1 MGLSV
6 SEYFAQKEACASCVE
21 HGTEEHCVTTLLSR
35 KENCFVYSIINNQLG
50 DYTQEE
56 IELLRKMREESTE
69 EENVIY
75 YIRGE
80 NIIEKMKLMEKP
92 FYEQVHT
99 FSYINYKYIKNVVE
113 ALVQKRTE
121 DAKRLINNML
131 EVLEKE
137 NNIPKELNEF
147 KYY

>member
-6 SEYFAQKEACASCVE
+6 AEYFAQKEACASCVE

-35 KENCFVYSIINNQLG
+35 KENCFVYSILNNQLG

-56 IELLRKMREESTE
+56 KQLLRKMREDSTE

-80 NIIEKMKLMEKP
+80 NIIEKMDLMNKP
-92 FYEQVHT
+92 FYEQVSI
-99 FSYINYKYIKNVVE
+99 FSYINHKYIKSVVE
-113 ALVQKRTE
+113 ALVQKRTD